1 MTDAAREQNAFEPF
15 KLRHAIQLA
24 APHTWPASVMPVL
37 VACALARH
45 ETGAMDPIMAFVLLA
60 ICVLMQSSVN
70 AFNDYFDFVKGT
82 DSAADELEA
91 DDSTLVNDGVD
102 PRSALILASCLLAC
116 AFGLGIW
123 IIWRC
128 GVVPLLIAL
137 VGAAA
142 VVLYSAGRTPIS
154 SLPLGEAVSGCVMGG
169 LIPLA
174 CFFCLTGRLSA
185 FALACSLPCIIGV
198 ALIMMTNNACDIE
211 KDETAGRRTLPVLLG
226 RERTRTVYRS
236 LIILWLAALCAL
248 CGLFFQNGAIWLPFM
263 LLASI
268 PLVKALWKNPLVQP
282 SRIAAMGGIVS
293 LNVALG
299 AFYALC
305 IMS

>member
-1 MTDAAREQNAFEPF
+1 MTDEAREQIHYEPF
-15 KLRHAIQLA
+15 RLRHAIQLA
-24 APHTWPASVMPVL
+24 APHTWPASVVPVL
-37 VACALARH
+37 IACALAHH
-45 ETGAMDPIMAFVLLA
+45 EAGAVDAPLAFVLLA

-70 AFNDYFDFVKGT
+70 AFNDYFDFMHGT
-82 DSAADELEA
+82 DSASDALEA
-91 DDSTLVNDGVD
+91 DDSTLVNDGVN
-102 PRSALILASCLLAC
+102 PRAALILACCLLAA

-123 IIWRC
+123 VIWRC
-128 GVVPLLIAL
+128 GLVPLAIAL

-142 VVLYSAGRTPIS
+142 VVLYSAGKTPIS

-174 CFFCLTGRLSA
+174 CCCCLTGQLSA
-185 FALACSLPCIIGV
+185 FALICSVPCIIGV

-211 KDETAGRRTLPVLLG
+211 KDERAARRTLPVLLG
-226 RERTRTVYRS
+226 RARTRTVYHA
-236 LIILWLAALCAL
+236 LIVTWLAAVCAL
-248 CGLFFQNGAIWLPFM
+248 CGVFFQSGAIWLPFM

-268 PLVKALWKNPLVQP
+268 PLVKALWKNPLSQA
-282 SRIAAMGGIVS
+282 SRIAAMGSVVS

-305 IMS
+305 IVG

>member
-1 MTDAAREQNAFEPF
+1 MTDAAREQNAFKPF

-24 APHTWPASVMPVL
+24 APHTWPAAVMPVL
-37 VACALARH
+37 MACALARH
-45 ETGAMDPIMAFVLLA
+45 EMGAINLVMAFVLLV

-82 DSAADELEA
+82 DSAADALEA

-102 PRSALILASCLLAC
+102 PRGALILASCLLAC
-116 AFGLGIW
+116 AFALGIW
-123 IIWRC
+123 VIWQC
-128 GVVPLLIAL
+128 GIVPLIIAL
-137 VGAAA
+137 VGAVA
-142 VVLYSAGRTPIS
+142 VVSYSAGRTPVS

-174 CFFCLTGRLSA
+174 CFFCLTGYLSA
-185 FALACSLPCIIGV
+185 FALACSPPCIIGV

-211 KDETAGRRTLPVLLG
+211 KDEKASRRTLPALLG
-226 RERTRTVYRS
+226 RARTRTVYRA

-248 CGLFFQNGAIWLPFM
+248 CGSFFQSGAIWLPFM

-268 PLVKALWKNPLVQP
+268 PLVKALWKNPLIQA
-282 SRIAAMGGIVS
+282 SRIAAMGGMVS

>member
-1 MTDAAREQNAFEPF
+1 MTDAAGGQNAFKPF

-37 VACALARH
+37 IACALALH
-45 ETGAMDPIMAFVLLA
+45 GTGSVDAAMAFMLLT

-70 AFNDYFDFVKGT
+70 AFNDYFDFVHGT
-82 DSAADELEA
+82 DSASDALEA
-91 DDSTLVNDGVD
+91 DDSTLVNDGVS
-102 PRSALILASCLLAC
+102 PRAALILACCLLAA
-116 AFGLGIW
+116 AFGLGVWVIW
-123 IIWRC
+123 TC
-128 GVVPLLIAL
+128 GFVPLAIAL

-142 VVLYSAGRTPIS
+142 VVLYSAGKTPIS
-154 SLPLGEAVSGCVMGG
+154 SLPLGETVSGCVMGG

-174 CFFCLTGRLSA
+174 CLYCLTGRLSA
-185 FALACSLPCIIGV
+185 FAIVCSLPCIIGV

-211 KDETAGRRTLPVLLG
+211 KDERAARRTLPMILG
-226 RERTRTVYRS
+226 RARTRVAYRA
-236 LIILWLAALCAL
+236 LVLLWLAAICLLCAA
-248 CGLFFQNGAIWLPFM
+248 FFPSGVFWLPFM

-268 PLVKALWKNPLVQP
+268 PLVKALWKNPLSQA

-305 IMS
+305 IMA